1 MEDWR
6 ERTERMIGAEAVERL
21 SRARVALF
29 GVGGVGGFAGE
40 ALIRAV
46 SKDAEDGIVFIGAN
60 AWRVDRMM
68 HVSELMKELI
78 TGTEEALKEN

>member
-1 MEDWR
+1 M
-6 ERTERMIGAEAVERL
+6 ANSF
-21 SRARVALF
+21 SRSELILGHDAMQKLAAARVAVF

-46 SKDAEDGIVFIGAN
+46 SKDAEDGIVFVGAN

>member
-1 MEDWR
+1 MCIRDR
-6 ERTERMIGAEAVERL
+6 CDPKHTPYCI
-21 SRARVALF
+21 S
-29 GVGGVGGFAGE
+29 E

-46 SKDAEDGIVFIGAN
+46 SKDAEDGIVFVGAN